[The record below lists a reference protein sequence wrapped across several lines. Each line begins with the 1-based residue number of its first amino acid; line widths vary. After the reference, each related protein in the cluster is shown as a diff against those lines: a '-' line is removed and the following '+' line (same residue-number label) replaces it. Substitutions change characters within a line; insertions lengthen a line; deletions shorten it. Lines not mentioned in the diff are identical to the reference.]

1 MILIVNLNDEEFA
14 YDEFILPIKRIVGKC
29 DVKHYKEV
37 KNVKKYDKIILSGTS
52 LIEKRYLDHDFSWI
66 KEFEGKILG
75 ICAGMQV
82 IAMIHD
88 CKLKKCTEIGMY
100 NIKVFTPNK
109 LESEDFEA
117 YCLHNYAVEPNDKFD
132 ELFGTKKCTQG
143 IKLKGKEVYGVLF
156 HPEVRNQSIINWF
169 KES

>member
-1 MILIVNLNDEEFA
+1 
-14 YDEFILPIKRIVGKC
+14 
-29 DVKHYKEV
+29 
-37 KNVKKYDKIILSGTS
+37 
-52 LIEKRYLDHDFSWI
+52 
-66 KEFEGKILG
+66 
-75 ICAGMQV
+75 
-82 IAMIHD
+82 
-88 CKLKKCTEIGMY
+88 MY

>member
-14 YDEFILPIKRIVGKC
+14 YEEFILPIKRIIGKC
-29 DVKHYKEV
+29 DVKYYKDV
-37 KNVKKYDKIILSGTS
+37 KNVKKYDKIILSGTP

-66 KEFEGKILG
+66 KEFGGEILG

-82 IAMIHD
+82 IAMVYG
-88 CKLKKCTEIGMY
+88 CKVKKCTEIGMHK
-100 NIKVFTPNK
+100 IKVYSENK
-109 LESEDFEA
+109 LQSEDFEA
-117 YCLHNYAVEPNDKFD
+117 YCLHNYAIEVNDEFD

-143 IKLKGKEVYGVLF
+143 IKLKEKEVYGVLF